1 MPFNFCLISEG
12 SVEVELSTRSPVDRK
27 ILVGSGVQCCG
38 GEMMTLAYAILVSL
52 HVISLVTGLMGNVFI
67 LTVNFIER
75 LRSNSDFGS
84 SELILCS
91 LAFSNIGHVC
101 VFFVLQTSPMLFQ
114 ALYLLDRAVNGFIV
128 TLLWLRCCSVWFATS
143 FCIYCCVKI
152 VSFTHPF
159 LARLAKI
166 FMNNVSWLLL
176 VSVFVSLATCIPI
189 AFDSDLQP
197 AVQGLNDISIDKNLN
212 TSLNGST
219 TGPSLFKSFKK
230 EYTGYVINLL
240 LGFAVF
246 IFSTLAILIT
256 LFRHMKRMGQH
267 AQNFRNPSLDAHTG
281 AVKTVASLLALYS
294 TFCIMNCIRS
304 FHDFA
309 PSSSLYLAC
318 LLMFS
323 YFPALN
329 SLILILRISKLKKT
343 LVRILLCAAR
353 YRMGTA

>member
-1 MPFNFCLISEG
+1 
-12 SVEVELSTRSPVDRK
+12 
-27 ILVGSGVQCCG
+27 
-38 GEMMTLAYAILVSL
+38 MTLAYAILVAL
-52 HVISLVTGLMGNVFI
+52 YVISLVTGLMGNVFI

-75 LRSNSDFGS
+75 LRSNRDLGS

-101 VFFVLQTSPMLFQ
+101 VFFVLQMSPMLFQ
-114 ALYLLDRAVNGFIV
+114 ALNSRDRVVDGLIV

-159 LARLAKI
+159 LARMVNI
-166 FMNNVSWLLL
+166 FMNNVSWFLL

-189 AFDSDLQP
+189 AFDSYLQP
-197 AVQGLNDISIDKNLN
+197 AVQGLNDVSIDKNVN

-219 TGPSLFKSFKK
+219 TGPNLFKSVTKD
-230 EYTGYVINLL
+230 YTGYVINLL
-240 LGFAVF
+240 FGFAVF

-256 LFRHMKRMGQH
+256 LFRHMKQMGQH
-267 AQNFRNPSLDAHTG
+267 AENFRNPSLDAHMG

-304 FHDFA
+304 FHDFP
-309 PSSSLYLAC
+309 PSSPLYLAF
-318 LLMFS
+318 LIMFS

-329 SLILILRISKLKKT
+329 SLILILRIPKLKKA
-343 LVRILLCAAR
+343 LAGIVPCAAR
-353 YRMGTA
+353 CRMSTT